1 MGTPRSLALPA
12 LLACFSFSGL
22 AVGVAAAQPHNTP
35 DRSQPPRILQIAAAT
50 TGTIAG
56 QVLDERGQPLDGVV
70 VSAMGGSTSFA
81 VSDRAGQFTLAS
93 LTPGPYLL
101 RAHLDGYLPARNT
114 MVNVRPAGRTLS
126 TFTLRREGKVGAP
139 RITAAGVGG
148 SEIGAA
154 PADGKG
160 RDDSET

>member
-22 AVGVAAAQPHNTP
+22 AVGVVAAQTRPASDGHQ
-35 DRSQPPRILQIAAAT
+35 RSPRIIQIAAAT

-81 VSDRAGQFTLAS
+81 VSDRAGQFTLTS

-101 RAHLDGYLPARNT
+101 RAHLD
-114 MVNVRPAGRTLS
+114 
-126 TFTLRREGKVGAP
+126 
-139 RITAAGVGG
+139 
-148 SEIGAA
+148 
-154 PADGKG
+154 
-160 RDDSET
+160 